1 MIGKTIL
8 HYKILEQVGEGGMG
22 VVYKAEDTKLKR
34 DVAIKFLPRQIS
46 ANGEERERFKI
57 EAQAAA
63 ALNHP
68 NIATIYA
75 IEEAN
80 DEMFIVMEY
89 IEGQELKNI
98 VGAYHDTP
106 IPIKDIINY
115 ATQIAEGLQAAHE
128 KGIIHRDIK
137 SSNIMITPK
146 GQVKIMDFGLAQVA
160 GIGMEFSKEYT
171 TLGTAAY
178 MSPEQAQGEAVD
190 NRTDIWS
197 FGVVL
202 YEMLT
207 GRLPFTGDY
216 EQQIIYSILNDDPEP
231 IVGSTPELEQIILK
245 ALAKNSKERYQ
256 SIGELVEAL
265 QAIEGKNSATVKTL
279 EKPAKLTYY
288 IAAAV
293 LVLFIIVF
301 YLFKPFSK
309 AAAVQDKVKTI
320 AVLPFTDLSPQG
332 DQGYFSDGLSEELIN
347 VLSKNPKL
355 RVTARTSSF
364 SFRGENFDIQTIAA
378 KLSVKN
384 ILEGSVQKEGNNLRI
399 SADLV
404 NVETDATLWSNSY
417 DGTLKDIFGL
427 QDSISHSVA
436 EALNAT
442 LLGKDNT
449 AQEQK
454 TVPEAYNAYLLG
466 NHFSNLRDK
475 EDLLK
480 AVGYYENALSTDSAY
495 APAWVGLSQ
504 THSRLADNGYMPLDE
519 GYKKARMEVEK
530 ALKLDPNLAVA
541 HSQMGWIKQYFDWDW
556 EGADESYQKALD
568 LESGNADV
576 LSGAATLAFTLG
588 RFKKAIRLIHRSIKL
603 DPLRIAGYN
612 NLGLFYWYAD
622 STDKSEADFKKAL
635 ELNPRYPSGH
645 MMLGRI
651 YLFEGKPDSALLEM
665 MKEIDPDWRMYGLA
679 LVYYAAG
686 KEKEADGILKEFIKK
701 YQNVDAFQIAEICAY
716 GGNKDKAFDW
726 LRRAYDQRDGGLA
739 QIEGDPM
746 LRNIHKDSRYTA
758 FMKKMKLPL

>member
-8 HYKILEQVGEGGMG
+8 HYKIIEQVGEGGMG

-46 ANGEERERFKI
+46 ANEEERERFKI

-63 ALNHP
+63 ALNHS

-89 IEGQELKNI
+89 IEGQELKEI
-98 VGAYHDTP
+98 IKSE
-106 IPIKDIINY
+106 IPNLQSVINY

-178 MSPEQAQGEAVD
+178 MSPEQAQGEFVD
-190 NRTDIWS
+190 ARTDIWS

-231 IVGSTPELEQIILK
+231 TVRLTPEIVQILQK
-245 ALAKNSKERYQ
+245 TLAKNPNQRFQ
-256 SIGELVEAL
+256 SIGEMVNAL
-265 QAIEGKNSATVKTL
+265 QTIESKNSVKT
-279 EKPAKLTYY
+279 KIIKKSAKLAYW
-288 IAAAV
+288 IAATV

-309 AAAVQDKVKTI
+309 AVAVQDKVKTI

-364 SFRGENFDIQTIAA
+364 SFRGDNLDIKTIAA

-454 TVPEAYNAYLLG
+454 TVPEAYNAYLIG

-480 AVGYYENALSTDSAY
+480 AVGYYENALSIDSAY

-541 HSQMGWIKQYFDWDW
+541 YSQMGWIKQYFDWDW

-651 YLFEGKPDSALLEM
+651 YLFEGKSDSALTEM

-686 KEKEADGILKEFIKK
+686 KEKEADGILKEFINK

-746 LRNIHKDSRYTA
+746 FGNIQKDPRYLE
-758 FMKKMKLPL
+758 FMKKLKLPS